1 MAAPAITPLLSL
13 VNDSA
18 LLSSGV
24 SSMSALHTH
33 HVMRLPM
40 LWERWPGAWNKVCWN
55 PGIWGGSPGNWYGR
69 QSELVFKPC
78 WAMHLVRTQIRAYI
92 RGLRGLPPNRWG
104 RLSTAHTEKPQN
116 NRRAVLASKKGRA
129 PCKWFSV
136 FYVGVE
142 ENLLGFSNYSF
153 IMQD

>member
-92 RGLRGLPPNRWG
+92 RGLRGHLGDFPQTGGVVWVQRTPRNHRT
-104 RLSTAHTEKPQN
+104 TAGPSWPV
-116 NRRAVLASKKGRA
+116 RRGVLLA
-129 PCKWFSV
+129 
-136 FYVGVE
+136 
-142 ENLLGFSNYSF
+142 NGFQYF
-153 IMQD
+153 MLVWRRIF